1 MDEEMNPFLDS
12 IEDWEDMTMLTELG
26 LQLAKMVDSIEKKDE
41 TDHHEEAIKMFAQRL
56 IQYLQEAIETRMKE
70 PLPAYAK
77 TERKYIMHH
86 LNLDTEKKVEKIL
99 YMQQAR
105 KMFPDMPIKT
115 LLEYVEESF
124 ETEIP
129 GF

>member
-1 MDEEMNPFLDS
+1 MDEEMNPFMDS

-56 IQYLQEAIETRMKE
+56 IQYLQEAIETKMRE
-70 PLPAYAK
+70 PLPAYAE

-86 LNLDTEKKVEKIL
+86 LNLDTEKKIEKIL